1 MSNSKNKKT
10 SRSNNSIRNL
20 LKPSIQD
27 TMTNFEMTR
36 LKPLAWLIQNQKYT
50 MFEIMKTALAYQQNK
65 TDERTRGILN
75 LIRSRQAE
83 KKKGGKNAKQ

>member
-1 MSNSKNKKT
+1 
-10 SRSNNSIRNL
+10 
-20 LKPSIQD
+20 
-27 TMTNFEMTR
+27 
-36 LKPLAWLIQNQKYT
+36 LIQNQKYT

-83 KKKGGKNAKQ
+83 KKKGGKNAQQ